1 MLFSREIRRIFL
13 GILIALTLIGLSA
26 TYWAVAGRE
35 TLLQREDNPR
45 IIEALARIQRGSIQD
60 RHGQILAETVAVGSA
75 LQRRYPAPSSYSIV
89 GYYSL
94 RYGVGGVEAA
104 FDAELAGSR
113 AAESPAD
120 YFERELLRQ
129 PQVGSDIKLTLDAK
143 IQSALVSAMQG
154 TWGAAVVIDAE
165 NGDVLAM
172 TSLPSYDPNTLDEDW
187 SALIEQAGDPFF
199 NRALQGHYQLGGS
212 IYLLWL
218 MDAFQ
223 TGFDVSARIDG
234 ATEEIELGDGTTVSC
249 VVVTEASALSLTKAF
264 IQGCPLSFDRYR
276 QAESAS
282 AYQELILRAG
292 FREPAGLAGFA
303 APEPI
308 SPPAVANAG
317 TDAAAEARR
326 QALGQGEITTSPL
339 HLATL
344 IAAIVNEGMAV
355 SPQILLAQREPKA
368 KDWSPNGE
376 TANRRRIMDA
386 GAARALRSVLA
397 DAWRQV
403 VGPPIPGA
411 GETGGHMALSQA
423 GEDTQLWLNGY
434 FASTGGKSFAFVI
447 VLENLR
453 QLEQIVAIGQALSA
467 ALDDR
472 Y

>member
-13 GILIALTLIGLSA
+13 GSLIALAAIGLSA
-26 TYWAVAGRE
+26 TYWAIAGRE

-75 LQRRYPAPSSYSIV
+75 LQRRYPAPSSFSIV

-104 FDAELAGSR
+104 FDAALSGAR
-113 AAESPAD
+113 AVESLSD
-120 YFERELLRQ
+120 FVEREVLRQ
-129 PQVGSDIKLTLDAK
+129 PQVGSDVRLTLDAEVQK
-143 IQSALVSAMQG
+143 ALVAAMNG
-154 TWGAAVVIDAE
+154 MWGAAVVIDAQ
-165 NGDVLAM
+165 NGDILALA
-172 TSLPSYDPNTLDEDW
+172 SLPSYDPNTLDEDW
-187 SALIEQAGDPFF
+187 TVLIEQAGDPFF
-199 NRALQGHYQLGGS
+199 NRALQGNYQPGGS

-218 MDAFQ
+218 IDAFE

-234 ATEEIELGDGTTVSC
+234 ATEAIDLGDGAAVSC
-249 VVVTEASALSLTKAF
+249 IVATEASALSLTEAF

-282 AYQELILRAG
+282 AYQELIARAG
-292 FREPAGLAGFA
+292 FAEPASLAGFA
-303 APEPI
+303 APEAI
-308 SPPAVANAG
+308 IPPAAANAG

-344 IAAIVNEGMAV
+344 MAAIVNEGMAV

-368 KDWSPNGE
+368 KDWSPLRE
-376 TANRRRIMDA
+376 AANPQRIMDSR
-386 GAARALRSVLA
+386 AAQALRSVLA
-397 DAWRQV
+397 ESWRQV
-403 VGPPIPGA
+403 VGPPVPGA
-411 GETGGHMALSQA
+411 GEAGGHLALSQA
-423 GEDTQLWLNGY
+423 GESTQLWLNGY
-434 FASTGGKSFAFVI
+434 FASTGGKNFAFVI
-447 VLENLR
+447 VLENAR
-453 QLEQIVAIGQALSA
+453 QIERIIAIGRALTDALEQQ
-467 ALDDR
+467 